1 MPEAYFFASSVCSAS
16 ATANKIK
23 IYKIP
28 QKAKKAIFQLMNK
41 QTIFN
46 NILSVCLSSALL
58 CACGDSTSSDSNNEG
73 EEFKNTV
80 NALDWG
86 SDTTFVIGHK
96 TPDVDAVTSAMSY
109 AALMR
114 ALGHNAVAKIVSPKN
129 SASKFPRK

>member
-1 MPEAYFFASSVCSAS
+1 M
-16 ATANKIK
+16 TKRLHI
-23 IYKIP
+23 I
-28 QKAKKAIFQLMNK
+28 
-41 QTIFN
+41 N
-46 NILSVCLSSALL
+46 NILSLCLSGALF

-73 EEFKNTV
+73 EKEEFKNTV

-114 ALGHNAVAKIVSPKN
+114 ALGHNAVAKIVSPINREITPTHQPRN
-129 SASKFPRK
+129 SDFKVPMILKMMSAA